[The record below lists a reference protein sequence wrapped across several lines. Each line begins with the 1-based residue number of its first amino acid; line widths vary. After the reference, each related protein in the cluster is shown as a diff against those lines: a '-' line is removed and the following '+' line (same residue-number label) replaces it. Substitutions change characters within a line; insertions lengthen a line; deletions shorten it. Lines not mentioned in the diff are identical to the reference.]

1 MSFSFAYSSTVNS
14 ETSLTCLEFCDMTN
28 NCAAS
33 SHQEMVILNTGHKG
47 MALANRNT
55 RLGCDTQLVLK
66 SQRLLLQGGLDPCFH
81 IIDAKF

>member
-1 MSFSFAYSSTVNS
+1 MIASFISSDTFEAFISVFNVIILVMSFSFAYLSTVNS

-55 RLGCDTQLVLK
+55 RLGCDT
-66 SQRLLLQGGLDPCFH
+66 
-81 IIDAKF
+81 